1 MPKTKFSNESE
12 KRFSDNE
19 NENENNEIS
28 SKHVLQAYTDCDSDE
43 EDSLKYEQQQ
53 QCVQSK
59 VAYVQDNMCSIQSDE
74 IINKKMNNRTVT
86 STTTSTT
93 TNSRSEQ
100 TVILH
105 KNMQNLDSNSSIP
118 QCLPSLPQPSI
129 CSLNKNNKNKIQ
141 PIIKKI
147 KKNNSI
153 SNTITDEKMTSSMNT
168 MNNNNRIQM
177 QIICAKRVDSCFF
190 CLKAGPQVL
199 VPACK
204 GWLPHT
210 PPPPHTQQSGIT
222 GVSQG
227 QGSPGIH
234 CIYCTYF
241 FIT

>member
-28 SKHVLQAYTDCDSDE
+28 SKHVLQVYTDCDSDE
-43 EDSLKYEQQQ
+43 ERSLKYQQQQ

-59 VAYVQDNMCSIQSDE
+59 VAYVQDNMCSIQSNE
-74 IINKKMNNRTVT
+74 IINKKMSNRTVT
-86 STTTSTT
+86 STSTSTAT
-93 TNSRSEQ
+93 GSKSEQ
-100 TVILH
+100 AVILH
-105 KNMQNLDSNSSIP
+105 KNMQNLNSSIP

-147 KKNNSI
+147 KKNNPI
-153 SNTITDEKMTSSMNT
+153 SNSITDEKTTSAMNT
-168 MNNNNRIQM
+168 MNNSSRMQM
-177 QIICAKRVDSCFF
+177 QIINAKRVDSCFF

-199 VPACK
+199 VPACR

-210 PPPPHTQQSGIT
+210 PPPHTQQSGIT

-227 QGSPGIH
+227 QGSPGI
-234 CIYCTYF
+234 YCTFF
-241 FIT
+241 FII